1 MIIEKIDPAR
11 ESFSDYSLDDDSLTI
26 GGVTIELATE
36 QDDQEKIIT
45 LGQCNGMVHR
55 GLMPCCVYVAE
66 VVIPPR
72 RYEYEEV
79 EGKEE
84 GKTETIATPIPLD
97 TESVVLRL
105 WPVVDEAES
114 EINHRIMEEANVSE

>member
-11 ESFSDYSLDDDSLTI
+11 ESFSDYSLDGDSLTI
-26 GGVTIELATE
+26 GGVTIELTKE
-36 QDDQEKIIT
+36 RDDQEKIIT

-55 GLMPCCVYVAE
+55 GLMPCCAYVAE

-79 EGKEE
+79 EGED
-84 GKTETIATPIPLD
+84 ETKITVTPIPLD

-114 EINHRIMEEANVSE
+114 EINHRIMEEVNVSE

>member
-1 MIIEKIDPAR
+1 MIIEKIDPLR
-11 ESFSDYSLDDDSLTI
+11 ECFSDYSLDDDSLTI
-26 GGVTIELATE
+26 GGVIIGLTAD
-36 QDDQEKIIT
+36 QGDQETIIT
-45 LGQCNGMVHR
+45 LGKCNGMVHR

-72 RYEYEEV
+72 RYEYFEA
-79 EGKEE
+79 EGEDGE
-84 GKTETIATPIPLD
+84 METIATPIPLD

-114 EINHRIMEEANVSE
+114 KINHQRMEELNVSE